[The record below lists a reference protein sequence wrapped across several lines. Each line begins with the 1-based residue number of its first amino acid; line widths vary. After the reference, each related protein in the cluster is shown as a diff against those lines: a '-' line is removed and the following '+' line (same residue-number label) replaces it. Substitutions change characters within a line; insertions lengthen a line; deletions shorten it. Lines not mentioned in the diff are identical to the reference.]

1 MNETKLMI
9 QRIYH
14 WTKIFSVVYFLLG
27 FLYCLLAP
35 LFHLSFFSAQRTFL
49 FFGTEYSSIY
59 PLPVEIMI
67 NFFLIWFL
75 GFLYI
80 IPIAVDKI
88 QGMNFKKDDF
98 EMRFP
103 FHILLPL
110 ILIFFLL
117 KPFNIDIGIS
127 LKLQT
132 NILIFGITVG
142 GFIFFS
148 WIIGKFI
155 FDELWFKPLF
165 RFMISLGLFIAL
177 TVEFAFG
184 VCLMLTGIFLLSI
197 WNSVPGI
204 FKSLAGSFN
213 QTKEFSSNVSKII
226 KKSIS
231 KK

>member
-1 MNETKLMI
+1 MNDVRLMI

-14 WTKIFSVVYFLLG
+14 ETKIFSVVYFLLG

-80 IPIAVDKI
+80 IPLAVDKI

-98 EMRFP
+98 EMRLFIHTL
-103 FHILLPL
+103 FSFV
-110 ILIFFLL
+110 LIFLL
-117 KPFNIDIGIS
+117 LTPFNLNLGVS
-127 LKLQT
+127 LNLQT
-132 NILIFGITVG
+132 NILVFGITLG
-142 GFIFFS
+142 GILFLS
-148 WIIGKFI
+148 CIIGKMI
-155 FDELWFKPLF
+155 LEEIWFKPLF

-184 VCLMLTGIFLLSI
+184 VCLMLTGIFILSI

>member
-1 MNETKLMI
+1 MNDTGLMI
-9 QRIYH
+9 QRIYN
-14 WTKIFSVVYFLLG
+14 WTKIFSVIYFLLG

-35 LFHLSFFSAQRTFL
+35 LLRIPDFSAQRTFL

-67 NFFLIWFL
+67 NLFLIWFL

-80 IPIAVDKI
+80 IPLAVDKT

-98 EMRFP
+98 EMRLFIHTL
-103 FHILLPL
+103 FSFV
-110 ILIFFLL
+110 LIFLL
-117 KPFNIDIGIS
+117 LTPFNLNLGVS
-127 LKLQT
+127 LNLQT

-142 GFIFFS
+142 GFIFFP
-148 WIIGKFI
+148 WIIGKFL
-155 FDELWFKPLF
+155 FDEFWFKPLF

-177 TVEFAFG
+177 TVEFVFG
-184 VCLMLTGIFLLSI
+184 FCLMLTGIFILSI

>member
-1 MNETKLMI
+1 MNDTGLMI

-14 WTKIFSVVYFLLG
+14 ETKIFSVVYFLLG
-27 FLYCLLAP
+27 FLYCLLVP
-35 LFHLSFFSAQRTFL
+35 LLHIPDFSAQRTFL

-80 IPIAVDKI
+80 IPLAVDKT

-110 ILIFFLL
+110 ILILFLL
-117 KPFNIDIGIS
+117 KPFNISIEIS

-148 WIIGKFI
+148 WIIGKFLFGEI
-155 FDELWFKPLF
+155 WFKPLF

-197 WNSVPGI
+197 WDSVPGI